1 MIEGDVK
8 WLEAAALHLESALRA
23 YNSSDSNKR
32 VYLIL
37 IFLNKYKIVFLL
49 LNSNQ
54 MLLLLV
60 LL

>member
-32 VYLIL
+32 VNLIL
-37 IFLNKYKIVFLL
+37 IFLNKYKIVF
-49 LNSNQ
+49 
-54 MLLLLV
+54 V
-60 LL
+60 FPFK